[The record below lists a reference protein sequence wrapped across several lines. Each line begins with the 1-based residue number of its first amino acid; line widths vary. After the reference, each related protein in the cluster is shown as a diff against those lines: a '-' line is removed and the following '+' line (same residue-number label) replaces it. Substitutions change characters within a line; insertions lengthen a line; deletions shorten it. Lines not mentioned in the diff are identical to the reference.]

1 MVCVAKSLYHAS
13 FCDVNT
19 LRCALMNKLWK
30 RTRVV
35 DDQSQATGVIG
46 LHKKDL
52 PGTRGIENQAGLN
65 ESQKNKKIA

>member
-1 MVCVAKSLYHAS
+1 
-13 FCDVNT
+13 
-19 LRCALMNKLWK
+19 MNKLWK